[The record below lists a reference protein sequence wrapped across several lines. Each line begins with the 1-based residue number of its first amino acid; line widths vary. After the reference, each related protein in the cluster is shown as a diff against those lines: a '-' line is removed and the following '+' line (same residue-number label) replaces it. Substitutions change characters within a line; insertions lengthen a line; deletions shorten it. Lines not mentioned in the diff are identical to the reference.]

1 MIEKRINNNSN
12 GGAIMRNVIMYGV
25 DKLYGGVCK
34 LKEELD
40 KIRIREMN
48 ANKYVIWKEIA

>member
-1 MIEKRINNNSN
+1 
-12 GGAIMRNVIMYGV
+12 MRNVIMYGV
-25 DKLYGGVCK
+25 DKLYGCVCK

-48 ANKYVIWKEIA
+48 ANKYAIWKEIA